1 MKRRRSSAPAR
12 LRPDGRWFR
21 PILLATLL
29 AVFVAACGQATTTE
43 QPTASTPSSS
53 DGVPTDRAT
62 TDPSTDAPTDAP
74 TASAEPTSPEPT
86 ATGSTGSS
94 AAPTDGT
101 VSASSCSGSDENR
114 DFFAS
119 MAAAVEWTVYC
130 PVLPDG
136 WFVDD
141 GHYRLANGGWM
152 EISYDGPGEA
162 RFVLRQGAFCET
174 GDGCVPAGIETGD
187 APFGDRTG
195 RFVAGADGSW
205 AIVVDRGAVPS
216 WLLVVQGLDESGART
231 IAADLQAVTD

>member
-1 MKRRRSSAPAR
+1 MKRRRSSAPGR
-12 LRPDGRWFR
+12 LRPDGRWSH
-21 PILLATLL
+21 PILLAALV
-29 AVFVAACGQATTTE
+29 AVLVAACGQATTTG
-43 QPTASTPSSS
+43 QPTPSTPASS
-53 DGVPTDRAT
+53 DAVPTDGAT
-62 TDPSTDAPTDAP
+62 ADPSTDAPTEAP
-74 TASAEPTSPEPT
+74 STSAEPTAPEPS
-86 ATGSTGSS
+86 ATGSTGSP
-94 AAPTDGT
+94 AAPTGGAG
-101 VSASSCSGSDENR
+101 SASSCSGSDENR

-119 MAAAVEWTVYC
+119 MAAAVDWTVYC

-174 GDGCVPAGIETGD
+174 GDGCVPAGTETGD

-205 AIVVDRGAVPS
+205 VVVVDRGAVPS
-216 WLLVVQGLDESGART
+216 WLLVVQGLDEAAARAM
-231 IAADLQAVTD
+231 AADLNAVAD